1 MERRNNLM
9 GLDNNKQVIF
19 VINAIGRSPS
29 VVIPSKNIDIL
40 EWSYLKTIKY
50 GYEDDDRSPS
60 PPLPPP
66 SEKDKFVPEPKIGK
80 LENDR
85 FYDETIA
92 VRDAF
97 YSDLCRL
104 TCTDETKNFI
114 ANHVSLWKYIIDNSA
129 KLPEYIIIIEDDNT
143 VTSETFITKINDII
157 NTLKI
162 NNINFLQLVT
172 HNKILKDRESK
183 NIMLLP
189 DLEIYKGGIDISLS
203 AYIVNQEIVQKL
215 YSYFTNNKPSLDIS
229 LELIRVETN
238 LGINRYV
245 MSNEQYI
252 KHDYTLVNEF
262 RNSKKAKSS
271 IKSRINNWIMYNYPS
286 FYNTMY
292 SPLFS
297 LFGRYDISAL
307 FLIAVVI
314 IIGLAIFDVNNKL
327 VWLLA
332 GIFFAYSF
340 D

>member
-1 MERRNNLM
+1 MERNRNI
-9 GLDNNKQVIF
+9 GLNNKQSIF
-19 VINAIGRSPS
+19 VVAAIGRSPS
-29 VVIPSKNIDIL
+29 SVIPFKSAPFI
-40 EWSYLKTIKY
+40 EWDYVKSIREEYDKI
-50 GYEDDDRSPS
+50 
-60 PPLPPP
+60 PPP
-66 SEKDKFVPEPKIGK
+66 SPEKDAQVEPKVGN

-85 FYDETIA
+85 FYDESVIL
-92 VRDAF
+92 RDTF

-114 ANHVSLWKYIIDNSA
+114 ANHISLWKYIIDNST

-143 VTSETFITKINDII
+143 VMNETFTTKINDII

-189 DLEIYKGGIDISLS
+189 DLEIYKGSIDISLS
-203 AYIVNQEIVQKL
+203 AYIVNQEIINKL
-215 YSYFTNNKPSLDIS
+215 YSYFVNNKPSLDIS
-229 LELIRVETN
+229 LELIRIENN

-262 RNSKKAKSS
+262 RTNKKVKSS

-286 FYNTMY
+286 FYNRMY
-292 SPLFS
+292 TPLFS
-297 LFGRYDISAL
+297 LFGRYDISPL
-307 FLIAVVI
+307 FLIAVI
-314 IIGLAIFDVNNKL
+314 IITGLAIFDVNNKF

-332 GIFFAYSF
+332 GIFFAYVL